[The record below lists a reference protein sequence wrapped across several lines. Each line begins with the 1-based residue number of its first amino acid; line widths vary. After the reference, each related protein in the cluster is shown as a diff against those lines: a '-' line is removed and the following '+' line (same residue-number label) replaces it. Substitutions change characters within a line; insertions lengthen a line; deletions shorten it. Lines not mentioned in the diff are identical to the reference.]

1 MTEISMTRA
10 LDIVRRWIPT
20 VLASSVLV
28 LALQVGASAATTGA
42 SRGGASEALQG
53 KVRFQLEGKLI
64 EPEVTRGQFTLSG
77 AISDRG
83 EFVERV
89 ARVRVN
95 PGLGPPRFRFDR
107 VRTFVGASGTIWTR
121 TRGLGTAWEIAN
133 GSRAYDGI
141 GGRGREMRHTELSRV
156 DIVMRGTVF

>member
-1 MTEISMTRA
+1 MNRSQHLANRWTSKA
-10 LDIVRRWIPT
+10 LA
-20 VLASSVLV
+20 ASLLV
-28 LALQVGASAATTGA
+28 LAVQVGVTAAAAGA
-42 SRGGASEALQG
+42 SRAGASEASQG
-53 KVRFQLEGKLI
+53 KVRFQLKGTLI
-64 EPEVTRGQFTLSG
+64 EAEVTRGEFTLSG

-89 ARVRVN
+89 ARVRLN

-107 VRTFVGASGTIWTR
+107 VRTFVGARGTIWTR
-121 TRGLGTAWEIAN
+121 TRGLGTAWEIAH

-141 GGRGREMRHTELSRV
+141 GGRGRETQHTELSRV